1 MSRQIMYSLIG
12 MEKINSH
19 LWDDFTWPQT
29 FTNDDKETFK
39 VELLSETAELELGYT
54 DSVVMQLMMKAWSR
68 RRAPIWD
75 HLIETT
81 KYDYD
86 PIKNWD
92 RDEHTLDTET
102 LNTTKTT
109 DMTNQRDG
117 DSTDT
122 LDVAGFDS
130 STLVPREKS
139 TIDSSNTT
147 TDTGTIKDT
156 GTVTHEITHK
166 ASGNVGTLTTQ
177 AMIKEERE
185 IAEFDII
192 SIMVSDFKERFC
204 LLIY

>member
-1 MSRQIMYSLIG
+1 MSRQVMYSLIG

-29 FTNDDKETFK
+29 FTNNDKETFK

-92 RDEHTLDTET
+92 RDEHTVDTET

-139 TIDSSNTT
+139 TIDSNNTT
-147 TDTGTIKDT
+147 TDKGTIKDT
-156 GTVTHEITHK
+156 GTVTHEVTHK

>member
-29 FTNDDKETFK
+29 FTDDDKETFK

-92 RDEHTLDTET
+92 RDEHTVDTET

-122 LDVAGFDS
+122 LNVAGFDS

-139 TIDSSNTT
+139 TIDSTNTT
-147 TDTGTIKDT
+147 TDKGTIKDT
-156 GTVTHEITHK
+156 GTVTHEVTHK

>member
-1 MSRQIMYSLIG
+1 MSRQVTYSLIG

-29 FTNDDKETFK
+29 FTDDDKETFK

-92 RDEHTLDTET
+92 RDEHTVDTET

-147 TDTGTIKDT
+147 TDKGTIKDT
-156 GTVTHEITHK
+156 GTVTHDITHK